1 MTLRHA
7 LFAAVICS
15 TATAFASDYITHGVD
30 PGRTGWIKDEKV
42 FTKANVGKMKLLWKV
57 KLESTPREMHNLFNP
72 LVLQNVTTAQGARE
86 MAVVAGV
93 SDDLFGIDVA
103 SGELVWKKH
112 FDGAPAPVPGGRG
125 SSTLCPGGQTAVP
138 VVGPG
143 PSSGKQTIY
152 AVSWD
157 GRLRQ
162 VDMATGQDVAPPEKF
177 LPPNGKPYTS
187 TASRSC
193 GGFLARGNGGRFA
206 KKSLIST
213 VNSARSM
220 PG

>member
-1 MTLRHA
+1 M
-7 LFAAVICS
+7 
-15 TATAFASDYITHGVD
+15 DQ
-30 PGRTGWIKDEKV
+30 DEKV

-125 SSTLCPGGQTAVP
+125 SSTLCQDA
-138 VVGPG
+138 
-143 PSSGKQTIY
+143 
-152 AVSWD
+152 D
-157 GRLRQ
+157 GETVLHRKRDDLRDRAARLQ
-162 VDMATGQDVAPPEKF
+162 AG
-177 LPPNGKPYTS
+177 
-187 TASRSC
+187 
-193 GGFLARGNGGRFA
+193 RGR
-206 KKSLIST
+206 T
-213 VNSARSM
+213 
-220 PG
+220 